1 MAFVLALGGALLATS
16 LWNVWQ
22 TDPGFQ
28 VAGTL
33 FLDVR
38 FTARIEPRV
47 AVTRVFD
54 LLEDLRRVDGV
65 QAVAAVDTLF
75 MSSASRGS
83 PFRAPAGSATNQ
95 EPELLPVTPG
105 YFDVANLRILAGRIP
120 TDAELRTG
128 DGLAVVSA
136 RAAQHFW
143 PGISPLGQRLESDRG
158 NVTVIGVVADGRYQK
173 LDRES
178 TGEIYAPLSMG
189 LFGSV
194 VPTFFIRTVGPGQRV
209 MPGLI
214 ETVRR
219 FDPTLQV
226 RRAESVSWAM
236 GETVKRRS
244 FQAWLFG
251 AFGAAGIVVAASGVF
266 GMTAMSTRRR
276 TREMGVRLAI
286 GATPVRV
293 VGLIMREQML
303 TVATGLIVGA
313 TIAAMAA
320 RYVAALLYGVP
331 PFDPRVWIAAV
342 LIIIVTAI
350 SGTLAPALWAAR
362 VDPARAL
369 RAE

>member
-1 MAFVLALGGALLATS
+1 
-16 LWNVWQ
+16 
-22 TDPGFQ
+22 
-28 VAGTL
+28 
-33 FLDVR
+33 
-38 FTARIEPRV
+38 
-47 AVTRVFD
+47 
-54 LLEDLRRVDGV
+54 
-65 QAVAAVDTLF
+65 
-75 MSSASRGS
+75 
-83 PFRAPAGSATNQ
+83 
-95 EPELLPVTPG
+95 
-105 YFDVANLRILAGRIP
+105 
-120 TDAELRTG
+120 
-128 DGLAVVSA
+128 
-136 RAAQHFW
+136 
-143 PGISPLGQRLESDRG
+143 
-158 NVTVIGVVADGRYQK
+158 
-173 LDRES
+173 
-178 TGEIYAPLSMG
+178 MG